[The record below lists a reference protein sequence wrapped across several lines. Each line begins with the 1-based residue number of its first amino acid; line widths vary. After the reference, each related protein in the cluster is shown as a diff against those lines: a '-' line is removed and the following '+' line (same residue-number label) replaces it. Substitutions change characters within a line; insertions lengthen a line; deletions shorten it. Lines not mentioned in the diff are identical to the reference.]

1 MTDKNLFYEK
11 TSFFT
16 SDEEQIKFVLLPK
29 DTNTNSNKKTSK
41 NIEFNYGNIPNC
53 DEIESKGEDYHPF
66 ILNNSF
72 IINNVDMLN
81 INSPFELNE
90 ISFEDIIPNS
100 FCKTLTKSTNFK
112 NPLEI
117 EIQKEN
123 PMSSVCI
130 TLEERKDIFINRK
143 KERDGKKYRFIR
155 RDNVRRTVARFFF
168 NHFLK
173 NMIEKMKKECNCI
186 LYLNYFPK
194 KFIFQ
199 AEKKRNKH
207 FLDYTFEQLL
217 ENKDLYENKDIRNY
231 YTINK
236 KVIDE
241 LKSEKNKNI
250 MANKGYDK
258 ILKMTYRNLFQKFL
272 NSDEYKNH
280 YEELI
285 KIKGETE
292 AEKFKYF
299 SETFIEEYKN

>member
-29 DTNTNSNKKTSK
+29 NTNTNSNKKASK
-41 NIEFNYGNIPNC
+41 NNEFNYGNLLNC
-53 DEIESKGEDYHPF
+53 DEIESKGEDYHPSTP
-66 ILNNSF
+66 NNSF

-90 ISFEDIIPNS
+90 ISFEDIIQNS
-100 FCKTLTKSTNFK
+100 FCKTLTKSTNLK

-130 TLEERKDIFINRK
+130 TLEERKDIIINTK